1 MIPSQLCSAHF
12 SFFLPEEARRL
23 SVKEITSEFALDTLS
38 RPIKGGLYDPAM
50 GVSPY
55 DRTSTCV
62 TCGFEVVS
70 CPGHPGHIELAVPLY
85 NPFSFAELCRLMKS
99 KCSACHRLKIS
110 PQRMDLLQQRLALVS
125 QGRLVQSKL
134 LEELS
139 GTKMLDTS
147 VRSEEDT
154 DDLRSK
160 ILFLKDKQRGKLT
173 DMARSGK
180 PAPVTGAGVRGRK
193 ELIREMWR
201 SVNLGT
207 CPHCQ
212 CKQGAVKKE
221 GFAKLFR
228 HPLSEK
234 SRKSMAL
241 LGHTVEEKG
250 AKPKFLHPMQVR
262 EELTLLWAQ
271 DGDFLNSLYH
281 TTCVEEILS
290 AFFLEV
296 LLVPPNRFRP
306 ESKGTGEQA
315 FLHAHT
321 VALTKVLTLNNK
333 IRELAQ
339 SQAPEAQ
346 VVATWVD
353 LQEAINVYMDSSKAS
368 KLADKEVGGL
378 CQLLEK
384 KEGLFRMK
392 MMGKRVNYAAR
403 SVISP
408 DPYIETNEIGIPV
421 VFAKSLTF
429 PEHVTNFN
437 VDRLRTLVE
446 NGPLVYPGANMVEDA
461 EGNKSVL
468 DSLSALQRR
477 ALARTLFTGGPGK
490 IVYRHLQ
497 SGDFLIVN
505 RQPTLHK
512 PSMMTHRA
520 RVLPRQN
527 TIRMHYSNCST
538 YNADFDG
545 DEINLHF
552 PQNHLA
558 RAESKF
564 ISATD
569 FQYTVPT
576 SGRPLRGLIQDH
588 VVSAILLTK
597 KDTFLDQGEFQQ
609 LVYCG
614 CRQLEALVYLPPCI
628 FKPRLLW
635 SGKQVITS
643 LLKALGP
650 DMHLTLESPCK
661 TPVAEWGSLGKEEG
675 MLVVRNSE
683 VLTGVL
689 DKAHIGA
696 SEFGLV
702 HAFYELQGGE
712 ATGRL
717 QTALGQVLTMF
728 LQMHGFTCGV
738 EDLLLTPECEVKR
751 RDLIESAYRKGVEAA
766 ANFVGVTNFQHSKK
780 YDSRPLVRE
789 GATEIRKAHGIT
801 PRHPVV
807 QALAQRFLLEERT
820 GSELDLIIKNA
831 LSSISSELIDQCLKR
846 GLVKSFP
853 KNCFSA
859 MVLTGAKGSTV
870 NHSQV
875 SCMLGQQELEG
886 KRVPMTAAGR
896 TLPSFVPYDPHPRAG
911 GYITDRF
918 VSGVRVQ
925 DFYFH
930 CMAGREGL
938 VDTAVK
944 TSRSG
949 YLQRCLVKGLESLI
963 VAYDYTV
970 RDTDGSIVQFLYG
983 EDCVDP
989 CKVKFLQ
996 AFKFLTENCAA
1007 LRKRYKEDEVKEKLS
1022 SEEVAQFRQD
1032 HDTDQE
1038 PVLHHFLPGAH
1049 FGALSEKLYDNAR
1062 KYIQDNPDELLS
1074 KDKGKGKVRRRD
1086 FQSLVSLK
1094 YLNCLIQPGEAVGII
1109 AAQSIG
1115 EPSTQM
1121 TLNTFHLAGH
1131 GGANVTLG
1139 IPRLRE
1145 ILTTSGQEIKTPSMV
1160 LPARLTQAD
1169 AQQFANQLQ
1178 QLRLKE
1184 LVREVKVTDTTLP
1197 SLHLQRYTVEL
1208 LFESLD
1214 SIRHAF
1220 GLSWTQ
1226 LKARVKDVF
1235 IPTLTAQVQK
1245 HLKRTVVE
1253 LLVQKKP
1260 APTEEEEAQPLPAK
1274 RKESE
1279 GTEEDG
1285 FELSKLIERKKQMA
1299 TYDDKEE
1306 EDPDEPLEAE
1316 PEPMEEGEKHM
1327 DGITECES
1335 EGSLALTFS
1344 LPVQSKKLLLLSI
1357 TEQVLDKCF
1366 ARALHGIGRCHVFER
1381 KGKDKGSMEVVIQTE
1396 GVNLQA
1402 MWRYSEQLQLNRLEC
1417 NDLQAVL
1424 ATYGVEAARNTI
1436 IREISGV
1443 FQVYGISVDLRHLML
1458 IADYMTF
1465 NGAIRPFNRVGI
1477 SEHVSPLLKMSYE
1490 TTMQFLAEAALNR
1503 DSDATNTPSAKIV
1516 LGQPSQVGT
1525 GSFDLLLPLT

>member
-1 MIPSQLCSAHF
+1 MIPSQLSSAHF
-12 SFFLPEEARRL
+12 SFFLIEEARRL

-55 DRTSTCV
+55 DRMTTCV
-62 TCGFEVVS
+62 TCGYEVSS

-85 NPFSFAELCRLMKS
+85 NPFTFAEVCRLMKA
-99 KCSACHRLKIS
+99 KCSACHRLKI
-110 PQRMDLLQQRLALVS
+110 PAQRIEQLQLRLALVS
-125 QGRLVQSKL
+125 QGRLVQAKQ
-134 LEELS
+134 LEDLS
-139 GTKMLDTS
+139 GNKALDTS
-147 VRSEEDT
+147 VRGEEDT
-154 DDLRSK
+154 DDLRGK
-160 ILFLKDKQRGKLT
+160 ILCLKDQRRGELM
-173 DMARSGK
+173 DLARSGK
-180 PAPVTGAGVRGRK
+180 TAAVTGAAVRGRK
-193 ELIREMWR
+193 DLIREMWR

-212 CKQGAVKKE
+212 CKQGVVKKE
-221 GFAKLFR
+221 GFTKLFR

-234 SRKSMAL
+234 FRKSMAL
-241 LGHTVEEKG
+241 LGHSVDEKG
-250 AKPKFLHPMQVR
+250 AKPKFLHPLQVR
-262 EELTLLWAQ
+262 DELTQLWTL
-271 DGDFLNSLYH
+271 DGEFLNKLYR
-281 TTCVEEILS
+281 TNSTADALS
-290 AFFLEV
+290 GFFLEV

-306 ESKGTGEQA
+306 ESKGTGEQSI
-315 FLHAHT
+315 LHPHT
-321 VALTKVLTLNNK
+321 VALTKILSLSNK
-333 IRELAQ
+333 LRELAKM
-339 SQAPEAQ
+339 QAPEAQ
-346 VVATWVD
+346 VVAVWVD
-353 LQEAINVYMDSSKAS
+353 LQEAVNVYMDSSKAS
-368 KLADKEVGGL
+368 RLADKELGGL

-429 PEHVTNFN
+429 PEHVTHFN
-437 VDRLRTLVE
+437 VDHLRTLVE

-468 DSLSALQRR
+468 DSLSAPQRR

-520 RVLPRQN
+520 RVLPKQN

-614 CRQLEALVYLPPCI
+614 CRQLDTMVRLPPCI
-628 FKPRLLW
+628 LKPRMLW
-635 SGKQVITS
+635 SGKQVIS
-643 LLKALGP
+643 ALLQALGP
-650 DMHLTLESPCK
+650 EMSLTLESKCK
-661 TPVAEWGSLGKEEG
+661 TPEAEWGSTGREEG
-675 MLVVRNSE
+675 TLIVRHSE
-683 VLTGVL
+683 ILTGVL

-702 HAFYELQGGE
+702 HAFYELQGGQ

-717 QTALGQVLTMF
+717 LTALGQVLTMF
-728 LQMHGFTCGV
+728 LQMHGFTCSV
-738 EDLLLTPECEVKR
+738 QDLLLTEDCENR
-751 RDLIESAYRKGVEAA
+751 RRELIETAYRKGVEAA
-766 ANFVGVTNFQHSKK
+766 ATFAGVPHFQHCKR
-780 YDSRPLVRE
+780 YDNRPLVRP
-789 GATEIRKAHGIT
+789 GNTEIRKSHGIT

-807 QALAQRFLLEERT
+807 KALAQRFLQEERT
-820 GSELDLIIKNA
+820 GSELDQVIKNA
-831 LSSISSELIDQCLKR
+831 LSGVSSELIDQCLKR

-853 KNCFSA
+853 RNSFSA

-886 KRVPMTAAGR
+886 RRVPLTAAGR
-896 TLPSFVPYDPHPRAG
+896 SLPSFVPYDPHPRAG

-918 VSGVRVQ
+918 VSGVRAQ

-949 YLQRCLVKGLESLI
+949 YLQRCLIKGLESLI

-989 CKVKFLQ
+989 SKAKFLQ
-996 AFKFLTENCAA
+996 AFKFLSENSHS
-1007 LRKRYKEDEVKEKLS
+1007 LRTRFKEEEVKAKLP
-1022 SEEVAQFRQD
+1022 SEEVAEFRVDYDPQS
-1032 HDTDQE
+1032 E
-1038 PVLHHFLPGAH
+1038 PVLHRFLPGAH
-1049 FGALSEKLYDNAR
+1049 FGALSERLYDSAG
-1062 KYIQDNPDELLS
+1062 KYQQENPDGLLG
-1074 KDKGKGKVRRRD
+1074 KKGLKRRD

-1094 YLNCLIQPGEAVGII
+1094 YLNSLIQPGEAVGII

-1160 LPARLTQAD
+1160 VPTCLSLPD
-1169 AQQFANQLQ
+1169 AQQFANQIQ
-1178 QLRLKE
+1178 HLRLKE

-1197 SLHLQRYTVEL
+1197 SQHLQRYTVEL
-1208 LFESLD
+1208 LFESLE
-1214 SIRHAF
+1214 SIQHAF

-1226 LKARVKDVF
+1226 LKGRVKDVF
-1235 IPTLTAQVQK
+1235 IPTLTTQIQK

-1253 LLVQKKP
+1253 LLVQKKT
-1260 APTEEEEAQPLPAK
+1260 AVAEEEDTQVAVPAK
-1274 RKESE
+1274 DTE

-1285 FELSKLIERKKQMA
+1285 FELSKLMERKKQRA
-1299 TYDDKEE
+1299 TYDDNE
-1306 EDPDEPLEAE
+1306 EDDPAEAPEQE
-1316 PEPMEEGEKHM
+1316 PEPAEETEKQM

-1381 KGKDKGSMEVVIQTE
+1381 KGKGKSEVVVQTE
-1396 GVNLQA
+1396 GVNIPA
-1402 MWRYSEQLQLNRLEC
+1402 MWMYPEQLHLQRLEC

-1424 ATYGVEAARNTI
+1424 NTYGVEAARNTI
-1436 IREISGV
+1436 IREVAAV
-1443 FQVYGISVDLRHLML
+1443 FGVYGISVDLRHLML

-1465 NGAIRPFNRVGI
+1465 NGTIRPFNRVGI

-1490 TTMQFLAEAALNR
+1490 TTMQFLAEAALSR
-1503 DSDATNTPSAKIV
+1503 DSDYTNTPSAKIV

-1525 GSFDLLLPLT
+1525 GSFDLLQCVV